1 MCQGKFMRPILLAC
15 MTQAPWRCLSNK
27 SNPYHLLALYS
38 VSSKHRR
45 DPIKTY
51 RSLCKRWAQI
61 SCWIIVGCAEPLMKK
76 LLVVGLLVGDQKGL
90 ARGTEVPGSS

>member
-1 MCQGKFMRPILLAC
+1 

-51 RSLCKRWAQI
+51 CSLCKRWAQI
-61 SCWIIVGCAEPLMKK
+61 SCGIIVGCKEPPIKK
-76 LLVVGLLVGDQKGL
+76 SLVVDLLSN
-90 ARGTEVPGSS
+90 P